1 MLSLYGFQNDGYWN
15 LIKQFEDT
23 LAGWERVLEMNTS
36 ELKSMLAEMNKAKAL
51 IDDFNNGLYWVQQPD
66 DIFVIPQQVENLWGE
81 VILVVEEAIKFQE
94 SLTSS
99 YCQK

>member
-1 MLSLYGFQNDGYWN
+1 MLFLYGFQNDWYWN

-23 LAGWERVLEMNTS
+23 LAGWEGVLEMNTS
-36 ELKSMLAEMNKAKAL
+36 ELKSMLTEMNKAKAL